1 MAGNSNV
8 IWTIW
13 CEQSITSSSS
23 SPNITYYPSEV
34 IWHNWTQADIER
46 LNEEQRRVAEEGQR
60 EAEQR
65 AALRKAAQERAKL
78 LLVANLKEDQRRDLD
93 TKRHFIVH
101 SKSGERRYRIRQ
113 GRTGNVDL
121 LNAAGA
127 VVAKFCIHPAV
138 LCPDEDTMLA
148 QKLMI
153 ETDEDGFLLTANKT
167 VVITEA
173 A

>member
-1 MAGNSNV
+1 MAGAASALYSCMPMFSMPTTVTNNSNV

-13 CEQSITSSSS
+13 CEQSITS
-23 SPNITYYPSEV
+23 
-34 IWHNWTQADIER
+34 
-46 LNEEQRRVAEEGQR
+46 NEEQRRVAEEGQR